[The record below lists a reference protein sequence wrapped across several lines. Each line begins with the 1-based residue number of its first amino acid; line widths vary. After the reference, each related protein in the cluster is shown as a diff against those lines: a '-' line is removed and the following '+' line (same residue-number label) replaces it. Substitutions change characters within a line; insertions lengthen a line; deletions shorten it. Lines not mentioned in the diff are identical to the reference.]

1 MPIILLGLIAVIVAA
16 VLAALYALQ
25 LNRAR
30 RDLVMRLDGH
40 ANIAAAPIAILR
52 GSDEGWATRLGRWL
66 RDRAPTSWADAG
78 SATTLLVQAGFDG
91 DFAPL
96 FYTTIRAATA
106 VMLPLAAFT
115 LGPQSNVRTL
125 MLLVLIGAGIGT
137 IGPRAILDRLVSER
151 RDRIRRSIPDSL
163 DLLVVCVEAGVGLDS
178 GMLRVARD
186 MSTLHPELSAE
197 FLIVNRTIN
206 AGLSRDEAM
215 HGMWQ
220 RTGVEELRGLASS
233 MVQSERLGTSI
244 ARILRIY
251 AETLRRRRRQLAEK
265 RAAEA
270 SIKMIIPLAL
280 FMLPALF
287 ALILGPAAMSLA
299 ATMKGA
305 SFEQTPQQPLL
316 RNRQR

>member
-1 MPIILLGLIAVIVAA
+1 VPILIWALLAIIVIAVAA
-16 VLAALYALQ
+16 AFYALQ
-25 LNRAR
+25 IARAR
-30 RDLVMRLDGH
+30 RDLVLRLDGQT
-40 ANIAAAPIAILR
+40 AAAAPITILR
-52 GSDEGWATRLGRWL
+52 GADEGWVTRFGRWL
-66 RDRAPTSWADAG
+66 RENAPSTWSDAG

-96 FYTTIRAATA
+96 FYMTMRVAAATL
-106 VMLPLAAFT
+106 LPLAVFT
-115 LGPQSNVRTL
+115 FGPQSSFTTL
-125 MLLVLIGAGIGT
+125 MMLVVVAAAVGA
-137 IGPRAILDRLVSER
+137 IGPRALLDRLVQNR

-163 DLLVVCVEAGVGLDS
+163 DLLVVCVEAGIGLDS
-178 GMLRVARD
+178 AILRVARD
-186 MSTLHPELSAE
+186 MSLLHPDLSAE
-197 FLIVNRTIN
+197 FFLVNRTIN

-215 HGMWQ
+215 HGLWQ

-251 AETLRRRRRQLAEK
+251 SETLRRKRRQTAEK

-287 ALILGPAAMSLA
+287 ALVLGPAAMSLA
-299 ATMKGA
+299 STMQGVTL
-305 SFEQTPQQPLL
+305 Q
-316 RNRQR
+316 